1 MSSFSL
7 NFNIYAMKKMIF
19 RVIILLSVLEG
30 TCQSLQ
36 KEVQHPDIAGKLF
49 RNQNKTANKPQG
61 SPYLQKMFAPAK
73 VEKINIKA
81 FMRYN
86 VFDDNFEFI
95 TPKNDT
101 LILDKIDDF
110 GTIVFAATNKKY
122 KLTQY
127 VDTKNKLFNGY
138 LISLYEKGDFVLYKK
153 ENIAFYEEKL
163 AKTTLER
170 DMPAKYVKS
179 DDFYFFKNKEKGTI
193 EFPENKKQL
202 LKLFPDKKEAMET
215 FLKENKINFDEESDK
230 MKIIDFLNT
239 I

>member
-1 MSSFSL
+1 
-7 NFNIYAMKKMIF
+7 MKKMLF

-49 RNQNKTANKPQG
+49 RNQNKTTNKPQG
-61 SPYLQKMFAPAK
+61 SPYLQKMFIAAK
-73 VEKINIKA
+73 VEKLNIKA

-110 GTIVFAATNKKY
+110 GTIVFEATNKKY

-127 VDTKNKLFNGY
+127 VNTKNKLFNGY
-138 LISLYEKGDFVLYKK
+138 LILLYEKGDFVLYKK

-179 DDFYFFKNKEKGTI
+179 DDFYFFKNKEKGTV

>member
-1 MSSFSL
+1 MSQENKNRMTIEVLDPSTSG
-7 NFNIYAMKKMIF
+7 KIF
-19 RVIILLSVLEG
+19 R
-30 TCQSLQ
+30 
-36 KEVQHPDIAGKLF
+36 
-49 RNQNKTANKPQG
+49 NKANSKNKPQG

-73 VEKINIKA
+73 VDNVVQKV

-86 VFDDNFEFI
+86 VFNDNFEFI

-110 GTIVFAATNKKY
+110 GTIIFAATNKKY

-153 ENIAFYEEKL
+153 ENITFYEEKL
-163 AKTTLER
+163 AKTSLER
-170 DMPAKYVKS
+170 DMPAKFVKS
-179 DDFYFFKNKEKGTI
+179 NDFFFFKNKDKGTI

-202 LKLFPDKKEAMET
+202 LKLFPDKKEAIET

-239 I
+239 L

>member
-1 MSSFSL
+1 
-7 NFNIYAMKKMIF
+7 MKKIF
-19 RVIILLSVLEG
+19 LYLVFIISFCNSILAQDNTEG
-30 TCQSLQ
+30 
-36 KEVQHPDIAGKLF
+36 AKLVG
-49 RNQNKTANKPQG
+49 QNFTNPNRLKNKPQG
-61 SPYLQKMFAPAK
+61 STYLQKMFTVAK
-73 VEKINIKA
+73 VEKLNIKA

-110 GTIVFAATNKKY
+110 GTIIFAATNKKY

-153 ENIAFYEEKL
+153 ENITFYEEKL
-163 AKTTLER
+163 AKTSLER
-170 DMPAKYVKS
+170 DMPAKFVKS
-179 DDFYFFKNKEKGTI
+179 SDFYFFKTKDKGTV

-202 LKLFPDKKEAMET
+202 LKLFPDKKEVIET
-215 FLKENKINFDEESDK
+215 FLKENKLNFDDESDK

-239 I
+239 L